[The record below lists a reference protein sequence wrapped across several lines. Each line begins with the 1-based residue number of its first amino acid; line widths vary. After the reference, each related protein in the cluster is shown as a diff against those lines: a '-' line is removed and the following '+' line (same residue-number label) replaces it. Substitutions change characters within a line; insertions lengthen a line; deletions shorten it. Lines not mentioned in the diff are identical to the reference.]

1 MQYEI
6 YIPTID
12 KFLLEWKNDRH
23 RKPLLLRGARQV
35 GKSSTIRNLGKSFR
49 YFIEINLE
57 KRPDTIQI
65 FQNISDVH
73 EIAQRLSLIA
83 EVPLID
89 GETLLFIDE
98 IQFSP
103 DAIRMLRYFKE
114 DYPQLHV
121 IAAGS
126 LLEFALANLSSFGV
140 GRITSLFMYP
150 MSFREFLIAS
160 GKNAWVN
167 AIEKAGPDKPIF
179 DALHNSLVESL
190 RTFLL
195 IGGMPASVAVWLD
208 DHSYLKCAEIQ
219 EDIQQTY
226 FDDFSK
232 YSQKA
237 NPELLRA
244 TLQSVI
250 VQNGSK
256 FVYSRGL
263 EAYKISEVKEA
274 LSMLCRAGLIHEVSM
289 TSANGLPLGADTN
302 PKFKKFLFLDTGLML
317 RIQGLDVSVGQVNE
331 EFILTSSATDFVN
344 KGSIAE
350 MFVGLEFIKNGNP
363 RIRENLY
370 YWENL
375 SRGASAE
382 VDFITAVNMSII
394 PVEVKAGVSGKMK
407 SLRYFMEKKSFHS
420 AIRTSLEN
428 FGILRFRSA
437 KGQPD
442 TAVEDEYFINII
454 PLYGIYNYRNY
465 MLGTSLQPT

>member
-1 MQYEI
+1 MN
-6 YIPTID
+6 YIPRHID
-12 KFLLEWKNDRH
+12 KFLLEWKEDKH

-35 GKSSTIRNLGKSFR
+35 GKSSSVRNLGKSFK

-57 KRPDTIQI
+57 KRPDAIQL
-65 FQNISDVH
+65 FKNTSDVH

-83 EVPLID
+83 EVPLVE
-89 GETLLFIDE
+89 GETLVFIDE
-98 IQFSP
+98 IQVSA

-160 GKNAWVN
+160 GKTAWVG
-167 AIEKAGPDKPIF
+167 AIENAAIDRPIF
-179 DALHNSLVESL
+179 DAMHNSLVETL
-190 RTFLL
+190 RTYMLV
-195 IGGMPASVAVWLD
+195 GGMPASVAVWID
-208 DHSYLKCAEIQ
+208 DHSYLKCVEVQ

-232 YSQKA
+232 YSEKA
-237 NPELLRA
+237 NPDLLRA

-250 VQNGSK
+250 AQNGSK

-263 EAYKISEVKEA
+263 DSYKIAEVKEA
-274 LSMLCRAGLIHEVSM
+274 LMMLSRAGLIHEVLMS
-289 TSANGLPLGADTN
+289 SANGLPLGAETN
-302 PKFKKFLFLDTGLML
+302 PKFRKFLFLDPALML
-317 RIQGLDVSVGQVNE
+317 RIQGLDMGGGIMIE
-331 EFILTSSATDFVN
+331 EFILSASRSDLIN
-344 KGSIAE
+344 KGALAE

-375 SRGASAE
+375 SRGSSAE
-382 VDFITAVNMSII
+382 VDYLSVFNMKVLPI
-394 PVEVKAGVSGKMK
+394 EVKSGVSGKMK
-407 SLRYFMEKKSFHS
+407 SLRMFMENKSLNT

-428 FGILRFRSA
+428 FGRIKFGNPTDSTSD
-437 KGQPD
+437 KNDG
-442 TAVEDEYFINII
+442 EYTINII
-454 PLYGIYNYRNY
+454 PLYAIYHFHRF
-465 MLGTSLQPT
+465 LQSHLNGSQI